1 MAHNPDHPKGKHIRP
16 LIWEDIRFCPRCG
29 QPYPTPLQSPRVCPA
44 CRRSFYPDPRLVACA
59 VLWVDG
65 AIALVRRTFKD
76 TGWMLPGGHVDRTE
90 KVEAALI
97 REIAEE
103 TGITASVLRLLDVF
117 SQPGDSPVLI
127 VYEAQG
133 QGIPRAQ
140 GETASAALFFPTN
153 LPWEQLASA
162 VTAQAI
168 ARALGLPRTP
178 KIPYTLDNQHNTSTE
193 GS

>member
-1 MAHNPDHPKGKHIRP
+1 MTHNPDHPPGKHIRP
-16 LIWEDIRFCPRCG
+16 LIWEDIRFCPGCG

-44 CRRSFYPDPRLVACA
+44 CRRTLYPDPRLVACA

-65 AIALVRRTFKD
+65 AIVLVRRIFKD

-90 KVEAALI
+90 EVEAALI

-103 TGITASVLRLLDVF
+103 TGITASILRLLDVF

-133 QGIPRAQ
+133 HGTPRAQ
-140 GETASAALFFPTN
+140 GETASAALFPPAN
-153 LPWEQLASA
+153 VPWDQLASA
-162 VTAQAI
+162 TTAQAI
-168 ARALGLPRTP
+168 SQALGLPKMP
-178 KIPYTLDNQHNTSTE
+178 HILYPPYYQHNTPTE